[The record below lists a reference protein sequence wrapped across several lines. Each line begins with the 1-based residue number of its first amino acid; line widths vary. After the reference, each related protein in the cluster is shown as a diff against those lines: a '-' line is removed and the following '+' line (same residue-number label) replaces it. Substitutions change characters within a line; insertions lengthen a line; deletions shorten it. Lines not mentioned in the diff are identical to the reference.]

1 MKLERHFRSAVLHFF
16 ACAWLFIAAINEF
29 SAASP
34 NTTTAST
41 LRQLLIESDRVV
53 VLGDSIAFNGRWVSY
68 LTCWM
73 ESAGTTAQVINMA
86 LPSETVSGLSENG
99 HAGGKFP
106 RPDLH
111 ERLDRV
117 LRISRPD
124 VVLACYGMN
133 CGIYQPFDTERF
145 KRFREGNIYLHKKV
159 ERTGAQII
167 HLTPPVYDQRSDKHG
182 PAGPVDYDHVLDQY
196 SKWLVSKQGDGW
208 MVIDVHSSMKNTL
221 KINRLVNP
229 LFIFSPDTV
238 HPRHEGH
245 WSICRAILDNI
256 GVPKSWNRKKTD
268 QLLPRVTKRLEI
280 LRNAYISAAGHNRPD
295 VPQGLPIDEAITEA
309 NRLTAL
315 IRSAE

>member
-1 MKLERHFRSAVLHFF
+1 MEIKRSLWPVVLSAF
-16 ACAWLFIAAINEF
+16 AYGWLVIVAPNGLH
-29 SAASP
+29 AASP
-34 NTTTAST
+34 DKTEAN

-53 VLGDSIAFNGRWVSY
+53 VLGDSITFSGRWVSY

-73 ESAGTTAQVINMA
+73 ETAGTSARVIDMA

-145 KRFREGNIYLHKKV
+145 TKFREGSIRLHEKV
-159 ERTGAQII
+159 EGIGAKII
-167 HLTPPVYDQRSDKHG
+167 HLTPPVYDQRPDKRG
-182 PAGPVDYDHVLDQY
+182 PAGLTDYEDVLQQY
-196 SKWLVSKQGDGW
+196 SAWLLSMRQNGW
-208 MVIDVHSSMKNTL
+208 MVIDVHGPMKDAL
-221 KINRLVNP
+221 ELNRASNP
-229 LFIFSPDTV
+229 SFVFAPDTV
-238 HPRHEGH
+238 HPGHEGH
-245 WSICRAILDNI
+245 WAMCRAILDDA
-256 GVPKSWNRKKTD
+256 GVPRTWSTQRTEP
-268 QLLPRVTKRLEI
+268 LLPRVTQRLEI
-280 LRNAYISAAGHNRPD
+280 LRNAYISAAGHSRPG
-295 VPQGLPIDEAITEA
+295 VPQGLPIDKAITEA

-315 IRSAE
+315 IRSDQ